1 MKNGEKRVKHL
12 EMIQAVIT
20 RMASSSAL
28 MKNYALGTFT
38 MGAGLS
44 RFLQAPEIMLA
55 SAGLVVSFWF
65 LDSKYLQQ
73 EKWFRDIYNAE
84 RKKPDTE
91 PVNFAITPTLEI
103 IKKTNLCYGLK
114 SWATRWL
121 YVPMLVICCLLWLSF
136 HSKFSS

>member
-65 LDSKYLQQ
+65 MDSKYLQQ

-91 PVNFAITPTLEI
+91 PVNFAITPTPEI
-103 IKKTNLCYGLK
+103 
-114 SWATRWL
+114 R
-121 YVPMLVICCLLWLSF
+121 
-136 HSKFSS
+136 